1 MSSKGTRKG
10 FTLIELI
17 IVLVILGIIAAIAIP
32 RLSSS
37 SKNAGE
43 ASLRA
48 NLVTLRNAIDWY
60 YGEHNMKFPAAT
72 ADGLGNPA
80 GSSETLVNQLTMY
93 SDAQGKCSA
102 DKDPAF
108 PYGPYIHGKFPK
120 LPVGANAGTDTVSVN
135 NMNTL
140 LTANPTHGDGWVYS
154 YTTGRII
161 ANTNETGINGKT
173 YDTW

>member
-1 MSSKGTRKG
+1 MRIKGARKG
-10 FTLIELI
+10 FTLIELV
-17 IVLVILGIIAAIAIP
+17 IVMVILGIIAAIAIP
-32 RLSSS
+32 RLSFSS
-37 SKNAGE
+37 RNAHE

-48 NLVTLRNAIDWY
+48 NLTTLRNAIDWY

-80 GSSETLVNQLTMY
+80 GSYEALVNQLTMY

-102 DKDPAF
+102 DQSSAF
-108 PYGPYIHGKFPK
+108 PYGPYIHGKLPPM
-120 LPVGANAGTDTVSVN
+120 PVGDNAGTNTVAIN
-135 NMNTL
+135 NLNTL
-140 LTANPTHGDGWVYS
+140 LTSNPAQTDGWVYS

-161 ANTNETGINGKT
+161 ANADETGINGKT